1 MYFLEQ
7 PISTDAT
14 STHRAFMLQPLGS
27 RDFVALWGGQTF
39 SQFGDS
45 ILWVALP
52 MTVYSIGQ
60 STVQMGFVMAL
71 LMLPQVILLPFTG
84 ILVDHVSRSKLMML
98 TDIVRCLLVT
108 GIAVLAGTHRL
119 TMPILYAFVFLFGG
133 MDALF
138 QPAYSAARAQVFTP
152 SIRNAANGLTQV
164 TGQSARLLGPAV
176 GGLVIGL
183 FSVSAGFAIDAVTL
197 AISVT
202 SLTFLRLK
210 SPDRSTREHLKGLG
224 NFLHELSGGF
234 TELRKHQWLWVTI
247 VAFAVVNVC
256 GTGIISI
263 LLPWLIK
270 VHLGMSAT
278 TFGLVSSAS
287 GIGAIL
293 SALIYSRRQRWHRR
307 GWVAYGG
314 IAMSAIAACF
324 FAIAHSP
331 FMLMVITAA
340 SGAGIMIFGLM
351 WESSLQELV
360 PEASFGR
367 VASLDMFGSFAL
379 LPIGNIVTGWLA
391 TAIGGIHTILV
402 ESIVVLLVIIG
413 ALAAPGVRHFD

>member
-1 MYFLEQ
+1 MDQL
-7 PISTDAT
+7 ISTDT
-14 STHRAFMLQPLGS
+14 PKTGRASLIQPLGS

-52 MTVYSIGQ
+52 LTVYSIGK

-71 LMLPQVILLPFTG
+71 LMLPQVILLPFVG
-84 ILVDHVSRSKLMML
+84 ILVDRVSRSKLMMF
-98 TDIVRCLLVT
+98 TDIIRCLLVT
-108 GIAVLAGTHRL
+108 GLAVLAGTHRL
-119 TMPILYAFVFLFGG
+119 TMPFLYAFVFFFGG

-152 SIRNAANGLTQV
+152 DIRNAAVGLTQV
-164 TGQSARLLGPAV
+164 TGQSARLLGPAI

-183 FSVSAGFAIDAVTL
+183 FTVSAGFAIDAVTL

-210 SPDRSTREHLKGLG
+210 SPNRSASEHIKGLR
-224 NFLHELSGGF
+224 NFLYELSGGF
-234 TELRKHQWLWVTI
+234 TELRQRQWLWVTI

-270 VHLGMSAT
+270 VHLGLSAT

-293 SALIYSRRQRWHRR
+293 SAVIYGRRQRWRRR
-307 GWVAYGG
+307 GWIAYGG
-314 IAMSAIAACF
+314 IAMSAIAAIF
-324 FAIAHSP
+324 LVIAHAP
-331 FMLMVITAA
+331 LALMAITAA
-340 SGAGIMIFGLM
+340 SGAGIMLFGLT

-391 TAIGGIHTILV
+391 TAIGGIHTILI
-402 ESIVVLLVIIG
+402 ESIVVLIVIAG
-413 ALAAPGVRHFD
+413 ALAAPGVRNFD